1 MRTGELHQADFA
13 LGPAVEALPDAD
25 SLLEAALPWIAG
37 LCFTAAVLLAG
48 GDEPLCKAGGKAER
62 SAAAATLAPILANG
76 RLAAAPGDEHSVA
89 IRPHTA
95 CP

>member
-1 MRTGELHQADFA
+1 MRAGELHQADFA

-37 LCFTAAVLLAG
+37 LCFTAAILLAG
-48 GDEPLCKAGGKAER
+48 GNEPRCTAER
-62 SAAAATLAPILANG
+62 STTAATLTPILSSG
-76 RLAAAPGDEHSVA
+76 LAAAPRDGHSVA
-89 IRPHTA
+89 IRPHRA